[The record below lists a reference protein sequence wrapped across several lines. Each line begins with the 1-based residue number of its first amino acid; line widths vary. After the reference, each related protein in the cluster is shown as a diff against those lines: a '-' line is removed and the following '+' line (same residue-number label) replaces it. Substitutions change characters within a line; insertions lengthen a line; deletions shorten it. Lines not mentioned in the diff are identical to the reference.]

1 MLEKYEDKAITVK
14 LNDDDNFDEKNKKR
28 INAIKDQFVKTYS
41 LPKEKAKEFVNDE
54 KLQAIKDID
63 FSKANPRNNGFMNE
77 ISFIGQGV
85 AEGFLEVFNIEVDK
99 AVDKY
104 MKKNHI
110 IEQQKKDG
118 TKKAFIGTFNNN
130 KLKRLSDYFEDSQSL
145 NKEMKR
151 QTDKKQQIEG
161 QQKKQSKKQEQTL
174 SLQRNKEE

>member
-104 MKKNHI
+104 MKKI
-110 IEQQKKDG
+110 ILL
-118 TKKAFIGTFNNN
+118 NN
-130 KLKRLSDYFEDSQSL
+130 K
-145 NKEMKR
+145 
-151 QTDKKQQIEG
+151 KKT
-161 QQKKQSKKQEQTL
+161 EQRKL
-174 SLQRNKEE
+174 LLEHLIIIN